1 MSGFILIFG
10 KKLEKKQKK
19 ELRSE
24 RKMKPGSKVFHQ
36 KLGTGVILTM
46 EKRNRAMVLF
56 FKKSEFL
63 ARIGSVKDLIVIE
76 ENNENKN

>member
-1 MSGFILIFG
+1 
-10 KKLEKKQKK
+10 
-19 ELRSE
+19 
-24 RKMKPGSKVFHQ
+24 
-36 KLGTGVILTM
+36 
-46 EKRNRAMVLF
+46 MVLF

>member
-1 MSGFILIFG
+1 
-10 KKLEKKQKK
+10 
-19 ELRSE
+19 
-24 RKMKPGSKVFHQ
+24 
-36 KLGTGVILTM
+36 M